1 MTDEQIKKNDQP
13 RDINEEMKRAFI
25 DYAMSVI
32 MSRALPDIRDGL
44 KPVHRRI
51 LYAMNEMGLG
61 YEKSFK
67 KSARVVGECLGKYH
81 PHGDQAVYDSL
92 VRMAQDFSLRYP
104 LVAGQGN
111 FGSVDG
117 DSAAAMRYCVTGDTM
132 VLTDHGFI
140 DIKDVA
146 SGEETE
152 INLEIVNY
160 QNQKTHASKF
170 FNSGTHPTIRLRT
183 QQGYELEG
191 SYNHPVI
198 TWGHDHGIPHLKWKM
213 LSEITKNDYVVLS
226 RGSQCFSK
234 KNISL
239 RQFHPLVS
247 KRTRIFQLPKTMNK
261 ELAFLLGAL
270 VSEGSFHQGQILFN
284 NLNKEY
290 YTLVKNAI
298 LHQFPGINL
307 YERKLPKCDCT
318 ELSIYYSH
326 VVEFLKNIGL
336 TKTTSEKKEIPFT
349 ILQSTRGCIASFLRG
364 LYEGDGSVCYKVD
377 KRHGGKSIE
386 LTYLSKSKKLIQQL
400 KTLLLNFGIVTTLP
414 YKDKRLPC
422 YKLIISDVSNIKRF
436 QEHIGFSCSK
446 KQKRLAQIDTINT
459 TRMSKNDFIPFL
471 AEYLRAKY
479 KDPLFY
485 RFNYDRYNNLRRNY
499 SLLMKKLDNA
509 DRTLIDE
516 ILHYE
521 YFFNRVDEIA
531 PTSEKKTVYSLRVD
545 SPCHS
550 YVANGFINHNTE
562 TKMAKI
568 TKLMLQDIDKE
579 TVDWRDNFDGSLKE
593 PEVLPA
599 ILPNL
604 LVNGSSGIA
613 VGMATNMPP
622 HNICEVVHG
631 IIKVIDTPEI
641 STAELMEIIKGPD
654 FPTGGI
660 ICGRGGILSAY
671 STGRGPLVVRAKT
684 SIEEGEQKNKIIV
697 HELPYQVNKS
707 VLLQT
712 IAELVKEKKIEG
724 IADLR
729 DESDRKGMRI
739 VIELKRDAIEDVVL
753 NQLFEHTELQSSFG
767 VLNLAIVKGEPKVLA
782 LKEILQH
789 YIEFRIEVITRRTTY
804 DLKKAREKMHILEGL
819 MIALRNI
826 DEVIRI
832 IRQSKEVEEAKDRL
846 MKRFKLSEIQAKA
859 ILDMR
864 LQRLTGMEIDA
875 VEKEY
880 KETKVLIEQLETLL
894 ADKQKIL
901 NEIKRE
907 LLEIREKFGD
917 ARRTQIIEG
926 EAGID
931 IEDLIP
937 VQEVVVTITK
947 DGYIKRIPT
956 ETYRTQHRGGKGLIG
971 VRPKEEDFVVDSF
984 ITSTHDY
991 LMFFTNHGRVYWLK
1005 GYKIPE
1011 GDRHAKGKAIINL
1024 LPRLEEG
1031 ERIETAVPIHEF
1043 DDKHYLIFATKKG
1056 LIKKTVLSA
1065 YGNIRVNGIVAIK
1078 LEEGDEL
1085 RGVQLSD
1092 GTKTVMIATAGGQA
1106 CRFNEREIRPMGR
1119 ATHGV
1124 IGIRLKNKQD
1134 FVVAMTVVDITGS
1147 LLTITENGFGKRS
1160 PIDEYRM
1167 THRGSKGVRTIIT
1180 NKRNGNVVFVSQ
1192 VTDDNEL
1199 IITTEQGMTVRIPV
1213 RDIREQ
1219 GRNTM
1224 GVRIMRLNEGDKV
1237 VSVTITTMLPE
1248 NGGEAEKAEEAIES
1262 MPIGITEEK
1271 PPREEPVVPKEK
1283 PKETL
1288 QKPLKPALVPTLKK
1302 ERRKTAV
1309 TKKAVKLRKAKAK
1322 PVKTKKVTP
1331 KPVKAKPKKAL
1342 RKPMKVKRRKPGKTT
1357 RKRVKP
1363 KKVKLKSVK
1372 KPKKLKRKPAKKV
1385 KPKTVKKT
1393 KRIVKKTLVKKKTR
1407 RRK

>member
-1 MTDEQIKKNDQP
+1 MIEFLSKVNKEYIQQHL
-13 RDINEEMKRAFI
+13 EKRKEF
-25 DYAMSVI
+25 SE
-32 MSRALPDIRDGL
+32 RATRT
-44 KPVHRRI
+44 
-51 LYAMNEMGLG
+51 
-61 YEKSFK
+61 FK
-67 KSARVVGECLGKYH
+67 KLWKDQRYRETKITALKEKWKDSKYRKEQSERMRETSTRIWSDPKHRTRMTRLAKERWQNNQYRKQIISKGKEKWIEDQSYRNYFLPIFSRNGKNANYYRFLAVCRKTLDLHGEVTEEAYSQVRKTYNSRKGAGIIHFDLALKKFFDNNIENLQKLLKGETRPLNHKVKQIVFLNERA
-81 PHGDQAVYDSL
+81 DVYDLTIDNSHNFAL
-92 VRMAQDFSLRYP
+92 A
-104 LVAGQGN
+104 AGVFVHN
-111 FGSVDG
+111 SIDG
-117 DSAAAMRYCVTGDTM
+117 DSPAAMRY
-132 VLTDHGFI
+132 
-140 DIKDVA
+140 
-146 SGEETE
+146 
-152 INLEIVNY
+152 
-160 QNQKTHASKF
+160 
-170 FNSGTHPTIRLRT
+170 
-183 QQGYELEG
+183 
-191 SYNHPVI
+191 
-198 TWGHDHGIPHLKWKM
+198 
-213 LSEITKNDYVVLS
+213 
-226 RGSQCFSK
+226 
-234 KNISL
+234 
-239 RQFHPLVS
+239 
-247 KRTRIFQLPKTMNK
+247 
-261 ELAFLLGAL
+261 
-270 VSEGSFHQGQILFN
+270 
-284 NLNKEY
+284 
-290 YTLVKNAI
+290 
-298 LHQFPGINL
+298 
-307 YERKLPKCDCT
+307 
-318 ELSIYYSH
+318 
-326 VVEFLKNIGL
+326 
-336 TKTTSEKKEIPFT
+336 
-349 ILQSTRGCIASFLRG
+349 
-364 LYEGDGSVCYKVD
+364 
-377 KRHGGKSIE
+377 
-386 LTYLSKSKKLIQQL
+386 
-400 KTLLLNFGIVTTLP
+400 
-414 YKDKRLPC
+414 
-422 YKLIISDVSNIKRF
+422 
-436 QEHIGFSCSK
+436 
-446 KQKRLAQIDTINT
+446 
-459 TRMSKNDFIPFL
+459 
-471 AEYLRAKY
+471 
-479 KDPLFY
+479 
-485 RFNYDRYNNLRRNY
+485 
-499 SLLMKKLDNA
+499 
-509 DRTLIDE
+509 
-516 ILHYE
+516 
-521 YFFNRVDEIA
+521 
-531 PTSEKKTVYSLRVD
+531 
-545 SPCHS
+545 
-550 YVANGFINHNTE
+550 TE

-568 TKLMLQDIDKE
+568 TKLMLQDIEKE
-579 TVDWRDNFDGSLKE
+579 TVEWRDNFDGSLKE

-622 HNICEVVHG
+622 HNIREVVDG

-641 STAELMEIIKGPD
+641 STAELMETIKGPD

-660 ICGRGGILSAY
+660 LCGRGGILSAY
-671 STGRGPLVVRAKT
+671 STGRGSLIVRAKT

-739 VIELKRDAIEDVVL
+739 VIELKRDAIDDVVL

-767 VLNLAIVKGEPKVLA
+767 VINLAIVKGEPRILA
-782 LKEILQH
+782 LKDMLQY
-789 YIEFRIEVITRRTTY
+789 YIEYRVEIITRRTTY

-864 LQRLTGMEIDA
+864 LQRLTGMEIAA

-880 KETKVLIEQLETLL
+880 KETKELIAQLETLL

-907 LLEIREKFGD
+907 LLEIKEKFGD
-917 ARRTQIIEG
+917 ARRTQIVEG
-926 EAGID
+926 EVGID

-971 VRPKEEDFVVDSF
+971 VRPKEEDYVVDTF

-1134 FVVAMTVVDITGS
+1134 YVVVMTVVEITGS
-1147 LLTITENGFGKRS
+1147 LFTITENGFGKRS

-1342 RKPMKVKRRKPGKTT
+1342 RKPMKVKRRKPGETT

-1385 KPKTVKKT
+1385 KPKTVKKI
-1393 KRIVKKTLVKKKTR
+1393 KRIVKKTRVKKKTR